1 MKNSNDTIGIE
12 TAILRLVA
20 QCLNQLCHRLPQS
33 VSASVYLYAC
43 LLLCAAQIWDLRIEE
58 ETAVTENGA
67 KHIDHM
73 LEEETAVTENGAK
86 HIDHMLEDL
95 GTHRFAHN

>member
-1 MKNSNDTIGIE
+1 
-12 TAILRLVA
+12 
-20 QCLNQLCHRLPQS
+20 
-33 VSASVYLYAC
+33 
-43 LLLCAAQIWDLRIEE
+43 
-58 ETAVTENGA
+58 
-67 KHIDHM
+67 M